1 MASDL
6 NPESR
11 LLNSVAAA
19 VANHLLR
26 GAAWARAELKAHAGK
41 TARFEFF
48 PAGFSLTVLDS
59 GEVSAAGTDA
69 VAAVTLRLTPGL
81 MLRLAARD
89 ESAWQEVDAS
99 GDTDF
104 AATINQLAR
113 NLRWDVEEDLSRVFG
128 DITAHRMVETGRVF
142 RRWGSQSAEGVA
154 RSFTEYWTEEQPLIV
169 PARDLE
175 EFNREVDALRDDAA
189 RLEKRVQMLLIRPA
203 SPNSDDRPVPS

>member
-1 MASDL
+1 MAS
-6 NPESR
+6 NPNPVSGV
-11 LLNSVAAA
+11 LDSAAAA
-19 VANHLLR
+19 VVNHLLR

-41 TARFEFF
+41 TARFELF

-59 GEVSAAGTDA
+59 GEVSAAGVDA

-89 ESAWQEVDAS
+89 ESAWQEVDAA

-128 DITAHRMVETGRVF
+128 DIAAHRMVETGRVF
-142 RRWGSQSAEGVA
+142 RRWGNQSAEGVA
-154 RSFTEYWTEEQPLIV
+154 RSFTEYWTEEQPVIV
-169 PARDLE
+169 APRELD
-175 EFNREVDALRDDAA
+175 EFNRDVDTLRDDAA
-189 RLEKRVQMLLIRPA
+189 RLEKRVEILINR
-203 SPNSDDRPVPS
+203 R